1 MHDPL
6 FLPPERDLPPRRLSA
21 RKEHLVQEIT
31 ARPRR
36 VRRLVLVAAAATLA
50 LIVMGFG
57 AYALTREP
65 TQVESIGCYDRAD
78 LGANVTVVGST
89 GTDPIAACAELWRSG
104 AVAPTTDPP
113 QLTACVLDTGAV
125 AVMPG
130 GAGVCEGLGIAS
142 LSREA
147 RERLARLGDLNA
159 ALNTKLGDGC
169 VGEVEARR
177 LIRAELDARGYSD
190 WTIEVAVPFDAE
202 RRCASASLEP
212 SDRVVKLISV
222 WP

>member
-1 MHDPL
+1 
-6 FLPPERDLPPRRLSA
+6 
-21 RKEHLVQEIT
+21 
-31 ARPRR
+31 
-36 VRRLVLVAAAATLA
+36 
-50 LIVMGFG
+50 MGFG

-65 TQVESIGCYDRAD
+65 THMESIGCYDRAD
-78 LGANVTVVGST
+78 LEANVAVVGSS
-89 GTDPIAACAELWRSG
+89 GTDPIAACRELWRTG

-130 GAGVCEGLGIAS
+130 GPGICEGLGISS

-147 RERLARLGDLNA
+147 RERLTRLGELNA
-159 ALNTKLGDGC
+159 ALADKLGDGSGSRQRGAC
-169 VGEVEARR
+169 VGEEDARR
-177 LIRAELDARGYSD
+177 IVRAELDARGYSD

-212 SDRVVKLISV
+212 SDRVVKLISLS
-222 WP
+222 P

>member
-1 MHDPL
+1 M
-6 FLPPERDLPPRRLSA
+6 
-21 RKEHLVQEIT
+21 QEIT
-31 ARPRR
+31 ARPRG
-36 VRRLVLVAAAATLA
+36 VRRLVLAAAAAVVA

-57 AYALTREP
+57 AYAMTREP
-65 TQVESIGCYDRAD
+65 THIETIGCYDRAD
-78 LGANVTVVGST
+78 LEANVTVVASSR
-89 GTDPIAACAELWRSG
+89 TDPVAACAELWRAG
-104 AVAPTTDPP
+104 VVGPTTNPP
-113 QLTACVLDTGAV
+113 QLTPCVLDTGPV

-147 RERLARLGDLNA
+147 RERLTRLADLNA
-159 ALNTKLGDGC
+159 ALPAALGEAGQGRDRC
-169 VGEVEARR
+169 VGEAEARR
-177 LIRAELDARGYSD
+177 LVRAELDARGFSD

-212 SDRVVKLISV
+212 SERAVKLIAV